1 MGKRGPIAK
10 PSSQLHGRSKPNLT
24 LLEGEDFDPG
34 DPPFAHQREE
44 WDIYWGS
51 PAGAVARPE
60 DKPAVVRLFKLRA
73 NFEASLAIASEE
85 PQVNGSTGQVRPN
98 PFFDTALKLETA
110 ITRLENE
117 LGLTPK
123 ARITL
128 GLSTA
133 QTALTV
139 AQINERLTPAP
150 APTAVEAWSIGGIE
164 NGKQGLAEEA

>member
-10 PSSQLHGRSKPNLT
+10 PPSQLHGRSKPNLT

-73 NFEASLAIASEE
+73 NFEASLAILSKISETKE
-85 PQVNGSTGQVRPN
+85 FMMVMAFEEIPVSGWTCLR
-98 PFFDTALKLETA
+98 
-110 ITRLENE
+110 
-117 LGLTPK
+117 
-123 ARITL
+123 TL
-128 GLSTA
+128 
-133 QTALTV
+133 
-139 AQINERLTPAP
+139 
-150 APTAVEAWSIGGIE
+150 
-164 NGKQGLAEEA
+164 